1 MGGLRMRA
9 GRCRPDIDR
18 GGQPPPAAS
27 AAIVDLQAGDQSEVL
42 LRLAQDFTSEAAR
55 AIAGRGFFAV
65 ALPGGSVATN
75 GFPALAALPLNW
87 SQVQYFWVDERAVP
101 PSDPESNYALAQKLW
116 LAPAGVP
123 AASIHR
129 MPADLPDLGAAA
141 ITYSDVLTR
150 ALGSPARLDFVL
162 LGVGPDGHVASLFP
176 RHRVLALED
185 RLVAAVDDA
194 PKPPPRRLT
203 LTLPMLAGA
212 ERVVV
217 VAFGEEKA
225 EALREALE
233 RHDSPQPLARLLRRT
248 KRPLVLAD
256 RAAASLL
263 TA

>member
-1 MGGLRMRA
+1 MRP
-9 GRCRPDIDR
+9 GWYRPDVNS
-18 GGQPPPAAS
+18 GGQSPTPAG
-27 AAIVDLQAGDQSEVL
+27 AAIVDVHASDRAGL
-42 LRLAQDFTSEAAR
+42 LLALARDFTIEAPR
-55 AIAGRGFFAV
+55 AIAARGFFAV

-75 GFPALAALPLNW
+75 CFPALAALPVNW
-87 SQVQYFWVDERAVP
+87 SQVQCFWVDERAVA
-101 PSDPESNYALAQKLW
+101 PSDPESNYAVAQKLW
-116 LAPAGVP
+116 LMPAAVP

-129 MPADLPDLGAAA
+129 MPADLPDLDAAA
-141 ITYSDVLTR
+141 IAYAQDLTR

-176 RHRVLALED
+176 QHPVLTLDD
-185 RLVAAVDDA
+185 RLVAAVNDA

-203 LTLPMLAGA
+203 LTMPILAGA

-233 RHDSPQPLARLLRRT
+233 RHDSPQPLARLLRQT

>member
-1 MGGLRMRA
+1 MRPR
-9 GRCRPDIDR
+9 GYRPDVDR
-18 GGQPPPAAS
+18 GGQPTPAAS
-27 AAIVDLQAGDQSEVL
+27 AAIVAVHTGDRAEVL
-42 LRLAQDFTSEAAR
+42 LALARDFTVEAAR
-55 AIAGRGFFAV
+55 AIAGRGFFAI

-75 GFPALAALPLNW
+75 CFPALAALPVNW
-87 SQVQYFWVDERAVP
+87 SQVQYFWADERAVA
-101 PSDPESNYALAQKLW
+101 PSDPESNYALAQELW
-116 LAPAGVP
+116 LVPAGVP

-129 MPADLPDLGAAA
+129 MPADMPDLSAAA
-141 ITYSDVLTR
+141 IAYSDDLTR
-150 ALGSPARLDFVL
+150 TLGSPARLDFVL

-176 RHRVLALED
+176 RHQLLSVDD

-203 LTLPMLAGA
+203 LTLPILAGA

-233 RHDSPQPLARLLRRT
+233 RHDSPQPLARLLRQT

-263 TA
+263 NA